1 MFELTCIECGKKYF
15 SERNKDG
22 YCELCRSRKIA
33 DSKHKYYENR
43 KHTRAEVKSKL
54 TACEQCGRLF
64 DAKNSAQK
72 LCSICQLLKERE
84 YKMTASNQYRK
95 DNQDVIQFKVP
106 KGRRDELK
114 AYAESQR
121 RTLTTLILDSLRLFE
136 DIHKQPEE
144 RVREIYELIYK
155 DHGK

>member
-1 MFELTCIECGKKYF
+1 MFEVTCKDCGKKYN
-15 SERNKDG
+15 SDINRDG
-22 YCELCRSRKIA
+22 YCEVCSSKHIA
-33 DSKHKYYENR
+33 ESKHKYYENR
-43 KHTRAEVKSKL
+43 KQTRAETKEKL

-95 DNQDVIQFKVP
+95 ENQDVIQFKVP

-114 AYAESQR
+114 DYASSR
-121 RTLTTLILDSLRLFE
+121 GLTLTGLVLDSVRLYQ
-136 DIHKQPEE
+136 DIFSLPDDQIDK
-144 RVREIYELIYK
+144 IFELIYPDNYK
-155 DHGK
+155 